1 MERGRAVT
9 YRNDHPHVPWSIHIV
24 TVDRSRTD
32 YELVTTLARGTIF
45 GLSPISTQ
53 VKSIP
58 PELGRPI
65 AAVNGDFYQRESPT
79 HNGDPMGLQILNG
92 ELVSGPNHSECFW
105 IDTNGNPQIGR
116 VVSQFKITWPKGEV
130 TPFGLNEDLNKL
142 PAVLNTPRLGSSTH
156 IRSGRELI
164 LESQGDEPW
173 LPLKIG
179 QTYSARVREVRPN
192 GDTRLNHDIMVL
204 SLSPELLAR
213 IPRVEAGAVLKIST
227 ATSPDLKGVKTAIG
241 GGPALVHNGQPVRA
255 DRQLQLEHRTALG
268 RHPRSAI
275 GWNKKFFF
283 LVEVDGRQPDLSI
296 GMSFPELGNYMAKL
310 GCEEALNLDGGGSST
325 FWVDGHVVNSPCDGT
340 ERSVANALVVV
351 RKETGQGR

>member
-1 MERGRAVT
+1 
-9 YRNDHPHVPWSIHIV
+9 
-24 TVDRSRTD
+24 
-32 YELVTTLARGTIF
+32 
-45 GLSPISTQ
+45 
-53 VKSIP
+53 
-58 PELGRPI
+58 
-65 AAVNGDFYQRESPT
+65 
-79 HNGDPMGLQILNG
+79 
-92 ELVSGPNHSECFW
+92 
-105 IDTNGNPQIGR
+105 
-116 VVSQFKITWPKGEV
+116 
-130 TPFGLNEDLNKL
+130 
-142 PAVLNTPRLGSSTH
+142 
-156 IRSGRELI
+156 
-164 LESQGDEPW
+164 
-173 LPLKIG
+173 
-179 QTYSARVREVRPN
+179 
-192 GDTRLNHDIMVL
+192 MVL

-213 IPRVEAGAVLKIST
+213 LPTEAGAVLKIST

-283 LVEVDGRQPDLSI
+283 LVEVDGRQPDLSM
-296 GMSFPELGNYMAKL
+296 GMSFPELGNYLAKL